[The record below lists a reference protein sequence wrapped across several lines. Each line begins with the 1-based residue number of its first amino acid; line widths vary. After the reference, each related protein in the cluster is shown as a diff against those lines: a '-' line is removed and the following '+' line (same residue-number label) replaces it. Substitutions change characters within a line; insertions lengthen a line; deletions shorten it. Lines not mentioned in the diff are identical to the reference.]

1 MINNSIGCL
10 IILDSF
16 NLGYVHV
23 FYIIGDMLNEDKQLL
38 CDTWCTDGGVGVL
51 LILIFNFM
59 KRPSAVH

>member
-38 CDTWCTDGGVGVL
+38 CDT
-51 LILIFNFM
+51 
-59 KRPSAVH
+59 